1 MKKTKSQASFAGR
14 MSKKKYA
21 IIVLIILA
29 ITVGHF
35 AIQMSFIESEN
46 KSIVESLAK
55 TEPIAEPNPQ
65 PQIDQ
70 SIIEDKFQDSEVK
83 KSDVVLP
90 PPPLKLPK
98 AVKAEKI
105 VQKEPI
111 RPPEPIASKQKP
123 LKKEFK
129 HESQAERLRRAEMI
143 LTGF

>member
-46 KSIVESLAK
+46 KNIVESLSK
-55 TEPIAEPNPQ
+55 TQPIIAPNPE
-65 PQIDQ
+65 PQID
-70 SIIEDKFQDSEVK
+70 EPVVENTDSEIK
-83 KSDVVLP
+83 KSDIVLP
-90 PPPLKLPK
+90 PQPLKSPK

-111 RPPEPIASKQKP
+111 RQPEPTAPKQKP

-129 HESQAERLRRAEMI
+129 HESKAERLRRAEMI